1 MDTSTFTPELILG
14 IIGTV
19 TGILSLIISLFFTR
33 KAIKQADKALEQS
46 DKNLITQL
54 LYEDKKRAL
63 MKLQS
68 IIDGT
73 KLVELR
79 VKLDTF
85 FKSIESSYVPRDVS
99 NRIYNMLEELEKFED
114 ENAAYPTKRKMD
126 EEEAAFYEASD
137 PLGGMTEFEQF
148 EYEFGEKINSFKHS
162 SNYIIKESLNK
173 F

>member
-1 MDTSTFTPELILG
+1 
-14 IIGTV
+14 
-19 TGILSLIISLFFTR
+19 
-33 KAIKQADKALEQS
+33 
-46 DKNLITQL
+46 
-54 LYEDKKRAL
+54 
-63 MKLQS
+63 
-68 IIDGT
+68 
-73 KLVELR
+73 
-79 VKLDTF
+79 
-85 FKSIESSYVPRDVS
+85 
-99 NRIYNMLEELEKFED
+99 MLEELEKFED